1 MPSKF
6 SWFFH
11 GFPQFGHVHSPAH
24 LISLLIYSMNKILK
38 PNIFRTELLMPSS
51 LSKPG
56 LLISQVPHLSKW
68 DLCPSSCPNPK
79 PWSHLQLLLFLISFY
94 QFVSSVIGSAF
105 KFSSVQLLSHVWLCN
120 PMNHSTPSLSV
131 HHQLLEFTQTHRH
144 WDGDAIQ
151 SSHLLSSPS
160 PPALNLS
167 QHQCLFKWVSSS
179 HQVAKVLEFQFQHQ
193 SFQWTPRTNLR

>member
-24 LISLLIYSMNKILK
+24 LISLLIYSTNKILK
-38 PNIFRTELLMPSS
+38 HNIFRTELLMPSS

-79 PWSHLQLLLFLISFY
+79 PWSHLQLLLFLIFLY
-94 QFVSSVIGSAF
+94 QFISSVIGSAF
-105 KFSSVQLLSHVWLCN
+105 KFSSVQLLSHVWPHEPQHTKPLCPSPTIGIYPN
-120 PMNHSTPSLSV
+120 SWSLRWWCHPTISSSVIPFSSCPRSFPASVSFQMSQLFASGGQSTRVSVSTSVLPMN
-131 HHQLLEFTQTHRH
+131 TQ
-144 WDGDAIQ
+144 D
-151 SSHLLSSPS
+151 
-160 PPALNLS
+160 
-167 QHQCLFKWVSSS
+167 
-179 HQVAKVLEFQFQHQ
+179 
-193 SFQWTPRTNLR
+193 